1 MITLPNDFLCKP
13 RRRFVKQ
20 RVLYVMTCVL
30 GDSEQCCE
38 SVIQW
43 HGNGGGS
50 FVGSVCSE
58 NAE

>member
-1 MITLPNDFLCKP
+1 M
-13 RRRFVKQ
+13 
-20 RVLYVMTCVL
+20 MTCVL